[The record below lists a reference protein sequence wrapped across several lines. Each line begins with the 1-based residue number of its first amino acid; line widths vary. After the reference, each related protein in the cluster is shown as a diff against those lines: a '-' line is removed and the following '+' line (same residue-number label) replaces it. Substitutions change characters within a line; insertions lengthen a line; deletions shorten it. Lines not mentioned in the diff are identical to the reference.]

1 LFFGSDRG
9 GRTAAILMSFI
20 ATCKDHHMDPF
31 AYLKDVFARI
41 SDHPA
46 KRLAEL
52 LPTSWNAAHI

>member
-1 LFFGSDRG
+1 
-9 GRTAAILMSFI
+9 MSFI